1 MEAPPIAAING
12 PVAGV
17 EIRNSVE
24 SGGAGHAAGAIA
36 MTPVP
41 QHFRD
46 SMWTLCE
53 EYFSVREECLKF
65 PASNALNTMLP
76 LWDTTVENLQQT
88 VKNLDEIRA
97 AAMKTARELQTPINK
112 ELLTTLDGQA
122 GVLLQDLK
130 KHLDQTPSVI
140 AAIKKKIAD
149 NRAISTKRHL

>member
-1 MEAPPIAAING
+1 MDALPIAING

-97 AAMKTARELQTPINK
+97 AAMKTARELRTPINK
-112 ELLTTLDGQA
+112 ELLTTLDGQPC
-122 GVLLQDLK
+122 
-130 KHLDQTPSVI
+130 HPCP
-140 AAIKKKIAD
+140 
-149 NRAISTKRHL
+149 